1 MQMLEM
7 GKCRLCQR
15 PTQEIKDL
23 IRSDTSLLGRPWKGN
38 NILARPILAS
48 HASRACLSLPALRT
62 PATQASL
69 ILTKDKL

>member
-23 IRSDTSLLGRPWKGN
+23 IRSDTSLLGRPWKGS
-38 NILARPILAS
+38 NILVRPILPRVARLS
-48 HASRACLSLPALRT
+48 FPFPSRPFGRLPRRLV
-62 PATQASL
+62 
-69 ILTKDKL
+69 